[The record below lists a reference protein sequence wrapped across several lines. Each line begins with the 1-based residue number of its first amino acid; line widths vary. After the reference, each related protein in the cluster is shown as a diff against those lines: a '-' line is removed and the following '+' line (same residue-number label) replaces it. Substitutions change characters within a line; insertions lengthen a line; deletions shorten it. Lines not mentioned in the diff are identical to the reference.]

1 MFGSLRARLDSIF
14 LSIPFGAWLLLAGL
28 GGSIAGLGSFTFN
41 YASGLSYLSDDP
53 RACANCHVMREVYDG
68 WNRAPHHAV
77 AVCNDCHVPHD
88 SLLSKYAVK
97 AINGYRHS
105 KAFTLNEIPDEIQ
118 IVPFDKAIVEAN
130 CVNCHADMVSQIVH
144 LDSKDPVDCLTCHQG
159 VGHGR

>member
-1 MFGSLRARLDSIF
+1 MNRILPSRERGSAAPVVFAVIL
-14 LSIPFGAWLLLAGL
+14 GALLGL
-28 GGSIAGLGSFTFN
+28 GLFTFG
-41 YASGLSYLSDDP
+41 YARGASYLTNDP
-53 RACANCHVMREVYDG
+53 KACANCHVMREVYDG

-88 SLLSKYAVK
+88 SLISKYAVK

-105 KAFTLNEIPDEIQ
+105 KAFTLNEIPDTIQ

-130 CVNCHADMVSQIVH
+130 CVNCHSDMVSQIAH
-144 LDSKDPVDCLTCHQG
+144 LDARDPTDCLTCHQG